1 MFELYAEKNQLEVRR
16 REPVTSGSV
25 NVYPV
30 RFGFSEDWAGLE
42 KTAVFRAGEKTI
54 SILLDETGECVVP
67 WEALAVPGRR
77 LEAGVYGT
85 RGTEVVLP
93 TVWAD
98 LGYIE
103 TGTAPGEE
111 ARPPAPGLWQQELE
125 RKGDGLGYT
134 EDGELGLFSGDKLL
148 SSVPVSG
155 GGGGPLYKFGHGL
168 KQQGLDVSVD
178 AVSDF
183 KGDNTLPMTA
193 AGVQTTVGNIE
204 ALLETI

>member
-1 MFELYAEKNQLEVRR
+1 MFELYAEKNQLKVWR

-93 TVWAD
+93 TVWSD

-103 TGTAPGEE
+103 TGAAPGEE

-125 RKGDGLGYT
+125 RKGDRLGYT
-134 EDGELGLFSGDKLL
+134 EAGEMGLYSGDKLL